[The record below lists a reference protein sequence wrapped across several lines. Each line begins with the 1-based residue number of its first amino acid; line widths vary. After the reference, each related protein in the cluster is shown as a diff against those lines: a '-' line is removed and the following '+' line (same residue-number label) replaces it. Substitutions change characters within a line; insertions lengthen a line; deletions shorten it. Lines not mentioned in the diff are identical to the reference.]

1 MSTFKEFLKQ
11 KFNETRFGILLK
23 KSLEQNTIDTEWGD
37 TIVYDPLN
45 EKRVYEI
52 GKKYE
57 ENFSPNGLKTLRLKN
72 QLITISTK
80 VFLTN
85 VVQAAQKIR
94 GIVCQTP
101 QAGNRHSV
109 KTGGEYRC
117 NRNRKSTPLFDV

>member
-23 KSLEQNTIDTEWGD
+23 KSLEQNTIDTEWRD

-57 ENFSPNGLKTLRLKN
+57 ENFFPT
-72 QLITISTK
+72 
-80 VFLTN
+80 V
-85 VVQAAQKIR
+85 
-94 GIVCQTP
+94 
-101 QAGNRHSV
+101 
-109 KTGGEYRC
+109 
-117 NRNRKSTPLFDV
+117 